1 MHPLTKAL
9 IGIILMIVSAWWVWK
24 GSAMYIGRSGIEDL
38 ITVLN
43 GAVPVFVFL
52 LGLFIVWLEYD
63 EWKIEKELEKEEKKL
78 RKKQKRTRRKK
89 R

>member
-9 IGIILMIVSAWWVWK
+9 IGVILMVVSAWWVYK
-24 GSAMYIGRSGIEDL
+24 GSPMYIGRSGIEDL

-63 EWKIEKELEKEEKKL
+63 EWKIEKELEKEE
-78 RKKQKRTRRKK
+78 RKS
-89 R
+89 